1 MRIGILGATGM
12 LGRHIAEAALAD
24 GHDLVV
30 LHRPRAR
37 VDRLQGL
44 RWQARAA
51 DLDQPEGMAD
61 ALRGLDAVVN
71 AAAYYPTLP
80 RPLAAELATAL
91 GQLDAFLDACAQ
103 AGVPRILYVGG
114 SIALPRH
121 PQGEPADESLVYPA
135 TPEDRTPYV
144 QVKAAM
150 DARCRERAA
159 RGEPIVIGI
168 PSMTL
173 GEYDYGPSTGRLL
186 LEIANRSLAAYV
198 AGERNVV
205 WAGDAGRGLLLA
217 LARGRPGERYLITG
231 ENTTIDALVAQAAAL
246 SAAPMPR
253 AVPLGVARA
262 AAKAQEIR
270 WCLFGGKPP
279 KFSATALAIMASG
292 QPLSGAKAARE
303 LGYQPS
309 TDMAGAVARAL
320 DWFRREGMLR
330 PIDAA

>member
-12 LGRHIAEAALAD
+12 LGRHVAEAALAE
-24 GHDLVV
+24 GHQLVV

-37 VDRLQGL
+37 LDRLHGLAWQG
-44 RWQARAA
+44 RIA
-51 DLDQPEGMAD
+51 DLDQQGGLAH

-71 AAAYYPTLP
+71 AAAYYPVVP
-80 RPLAAELATAL
+80 RPLAAEMATAL

-103 AGVPRILYVGG
+103 AAVPRILYVGG
-114 SIALPRH
+114 AIALPRH
-121 PQGEPADESLVYPA
+121 PQGEPGDESLVYDA
-135 TPEDRTPYV
+135 APEDRTPYV
-144 QVKAAM
+144 QVKWAM

-173 GEYDYGPSTGRLL
+173 GEYDYGPTTGRLV
-186 LEIANRSLAAYV
+186 LEIAKRRLAAYV

-217 LARGRPGERYLITG
+217 ALHGRRGERYLITG
-231 ENTTIDALVAQAAAL
+231 ENATLDALVAQVVAL
-246 SAAPMPR
+246 TAAPMPR

-262 AAKAQEIR
+262 VAKAQEIR
-270 WCLFGGKPP
+270 WHLFGGAPP
-279 KFSATALAIMASG
+279 RFSATAIAVMASG
-292 QPLSGAKAARE
+292 QFLSGAKAAQE
-303 LGYQPS
+303 LGYLPS
-309 TDMAGAVARAL
+309 TGMAGAVTRAL
-320 DWFRREGMLR
+320 NWFRREGMLQ